1 MDKKEVFF
9 QNLQKQLL
17 EWNEKCGNLESRL
30 IETGSS
36 LKTDYGETIEII
48 HPETKLVEMR
58 MAELRE
64 SGEEARDDLRHG
76 LEKAIKDLKEAYLKA
91 SVRSHLELDKSF
103 V

>member
-1 MDKKEVFF
+1 MDKKEESFE
-9 QNLQKQLL
+9 NLQKQLL
-17 EWNEKCGNLESRL
+17 EWNEKCCKLESRL

-36 LKTDYGETIEII
+36 LKTDYSETIEVI

-64 SGEEARDDLRHG
+64 SGEEAREYLMHG

-91 SVRSHLELDKSF
+91 SVHSHLELDKTF